1 MVIISAAYKTI
12 RISFF
17 HIWSLS
23 IIAIIK
29 TATFIELNVKM
40 NKREDI
46 MNKREDIIMKSVM
59 CKAGRQDVSYI
70 NFENL
75 NQVSIPA

>member
-1 MVIISAAYKTI
+1 
-12 RISFF
+12 
-17 HIWSLS
+17 
-23 IIAIIK
+23 
-29 TATFIELNVKM
+29 
-40 NKREDI
+40 